1 MAGTTNTDLPIPTD
15 GCRSEAEEYVAL
27 ALSLTNDRDSYQ
39 VVEAE
44 PQRASWARQHSVDNG
59 VDSLVTVIEATC
71 WRTETT
77 LSFPVLDAID
87 MGGAVLA
94 GEATSDGSPSM
105 DYWGAFLEHR
115 DEPTG
120 LLHIDLQGIELEVTL
135 PALELIEQNVRFLA
149 VGTHNR
155 YIEGML
161 QQTLLR
167 REWALL
173 LESPSTAIFDGV
185 RPSLSG
191 FTVQDGNQLWA
202 NSRFR
207 DAHPML
213 IRQR

>member
-1 MAGTTNTDLPIPTD
+1 M
-15 GCRSEAEEYVAL
+15 
-27 ALSLTNDRDSYQ
+27 
-39 VVEAE
+39 
-44 PQRASWARQHSVDNG
+44 
-59 VDSLVTVIEATC
+59 
-71 WRTETT
+71 
-77 LSFPVLDAID
+77 
-87 MGGAVLA
+87 
-94 GEATSDGSPSM
+94 
-105 DYWGAFLEHR
+105 
-115 DEPTG
+115 
-120 LLHIDLQGIELEVTL
+120 ELEVIL
-135 PALELIEQNVRFLA
+135 PALELIERKVRFLA

-155 YIEGML
+155 YVEGML

-185 RPSLSG
+185 RPSLTG